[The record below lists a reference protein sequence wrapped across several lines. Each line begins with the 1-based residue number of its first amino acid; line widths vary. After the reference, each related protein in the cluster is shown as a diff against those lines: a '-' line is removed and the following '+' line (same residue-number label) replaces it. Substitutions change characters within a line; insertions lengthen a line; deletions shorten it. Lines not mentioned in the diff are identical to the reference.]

1 MNRILLIETAINTYN
16 IIFFT
21 KKLLSYKLKNQF
33 STQRLEIQT
42 VFPLKK
48 NKKKKKKRNN
58 KPGARTRNYE
68 FPSSNLKLHL
78 ETPFFPSSRSIP
90 RVKEFHP
97 RPRPISPSSSKRK
110 LESSCLQGKKDT
122 LTRFRAK
129 SAAVESKRA
138 PALCMADA
146 LAQEEEAHRCERNVA
161 PNYPPT

>member
-21 KKLLSYKLKNQF
+21 KKTPFLQTQESIFHSTSRDPNCISLK
-33 STQRLEIQT
+33 
-42 VFPLKK
+42 KK

-110 LESSCLQGKKDT
+110 LESSCPPGQERYPDAFSGKKCSGRIEKSPGFVCVGARRRSAP
-122 LTRFRAK
+122 LRAK
-129 SAAVESKRA
+129 RR
-138 PALCMADA
+138 P
-146 LAQEEEAHRCERNVA
+146 
-161 PNYPPT
+161 

>member
-33 STQRLEIQT
+33 STPRLEIQT

-48 NKKKKKKRNN
+48 NKKKKKRNN

-122 LTRFRAK
+122 LTRFRGK

-138 PALCMADA
+138 SALYA

>member
-21 KKLLSYKLKNQF
+21 KKTPFLQTQESIF
-33 STQRLEIQT
+33 HSTSRDPNCIS
-42 VFPLKK
+42 LKK

-78 ETPFFPSSRSIP
+78 ETPFFPSSRSMP

-122 LTRFRAK
+122 LTRFRGK

>member
-33 STQRLEIQT
+33 STPRLEIQT

-110 LESSCLQGKKDT
+110 LESSCPPGQERYPDAFSGKKCSGRIEKSPGS
-122 LTRFRAK
+122 LYGGCVGARRRSAPLRAK
-129 SAAVESKRA
+129 RR
-138 PALCMADA
+138 P
-146 LAQEEEAHRCERNVA
+146 
-161 PNYPPT
+161 

>member
-1 MNRILLIETAINTYN
+1 MYN

-78 ETPFFPSSRSIP
+78 ETSFFPSSRSIP

-122 LTRFRAK
+122 LTRFRVK

-138 PALCMADA
+138 PTLCMADA